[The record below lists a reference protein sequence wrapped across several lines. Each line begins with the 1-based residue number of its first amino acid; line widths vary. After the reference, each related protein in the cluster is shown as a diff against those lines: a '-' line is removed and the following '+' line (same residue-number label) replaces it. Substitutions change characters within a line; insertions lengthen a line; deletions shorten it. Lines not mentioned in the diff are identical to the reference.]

1 MFPFSVSK
9 KGRVIVGDLHVKD
22 ILESS
27 SFKGILDKGMV
38 ALERFIK

>member
-9 KGRVIVGDLHVKD
+9 KGRVIVGDLHVKE
-22 ILESS
+22 ILKSS
-27 SFKGILDKGMV
+27 SFKGTSEKDMV